1 MIFREKV
8 KTIDNKIVQSKAEYD
23 LDRETAKISALL
35 SGNVNKYEFLT
46 GGDIL
51 PEKAFLEKAATKIAT
66 KGCYKRS
73 EYSSLGKKLKA

>member
-46 GGDIL
+46 GGDVL
-51 PEKAFLEKAATKIAT
+51 PEKAFLE
-66 KGCYKRS
+66 
-73 EYSSLGKKLKA
+73 